1 MDVYNK
7 MGKERSFTLQAF
19 NDFLIFFYLTRAAP
33 SGASLTMWLVVGG
46 NAFFRK
52 IDVYLS
58 DQNKYDKYFLKLSLH
73 SQGALDLA

>member
-1 MDVYNK
+1 

-19 NDFLIFFYLTRAAP
+19 NDFLIFFLLNKGTAKRSIP
-33 SGASLTMWLVVGG
+33 NDVTCSRG